1 MDLQKMKLVVLTGAG
16 ISAESG
22 LKTFR
27 DMGGLWE
34 NYDIHQVA
42 TPEAWNNNQELVL
55 RFYNERRRQLG
66 EVEPNAGHYGLVELE
81 KYFEVQI
88 ITQNVDNLH
97 ERAGSKNIL
106 HLHGELTKARS
117 TIEDNLIY
125 EIGYKDIAIGDR
137 CDLYSQLRPH
147 IVWFGEMVPE
157 IENAIRLVRQADI
170 FVIVG
175 TSLEVYPAAGL
186 INEVEPEIP
195 IYLVDPHQIKHL
207 NRSVIQIVANAGK
220 GVELLSDKLL
230 KEYFHE

>member
-1 MDLQKMKLVVLTGAG
+1 MDTVKKKLVVLTGAG
-16 ISAESG
+16 MSAESG

-42 TPEAWNNNQELVL
+42 TPEAWNKNKELVL
-55 RFYNERRRQLG
+55 RFYNERRRQLS
-66 EVEPNAGHYGLVELE
+66 EVEPNSGHFGLVELE
-81 KYFEVQI
+81 KYFDVQI

-117 TIEDNLIY
+117 TIEDTLIY
-125 EIGYKDIAIGDR
+125 EIGYKDIALGDL

-157 IENAIRLVRQADI
+157 IENAIRLVRRTDI
-170 FVIVG
+170 LAIVG
-175 TSLEVYPAAGL
+175 TSLEVYPAAGF
-186 INEVEPEIP
+186 INEIDYDTP
-195 IYLVDPHQIKHL
+195 IYLIDPNKIQHVSQ
-207 NRSVIQIVANAGK
+207 SVIHIQESATR
-220 GVELLSDKLL
+220 GVKLLIDKLI
-230 KEYFHE
+230 EQ